1 MVTTLVAAVETV
13 SARELK
19 NHTGE
24 ILARVRTG
32 ASVVVT
38 NRGKAVALLSPPVAT
53 LDEGEPVRAFDEAWA
68 DLSATLLATEPEHA
82 TWQEA
87 LRQSRRRP

>member
-1 MVTTLVAAVETV
+1 MDMETV

-24 ILARVRTG
+24 ILSRVRTG

-38 NRGKAVALLSPPVAT
+38 NRGRPVALLSPPTAT
-53 LDEGEPVRAFDEAWA
+53 LDDAAPPVRAFDEAWA
-68 DLSATLLATEPEHA
+68 DLAAALAASEPEQP

-87 LRQSRRRP
+87 LRRSRRRP